1 MQRIAADAADA
12 YGVVLIDID
21 RFQDINLAYG
31 RDAGDRLLAGTA
43 ERLAAIAGFD
53 ALHRIGDD
61 EFLIVL
67 RKRRGEPE
75 ELLEAIRLA
84 LEEPIGL
91 GGATIC
97 AAAGIGA
104 ALRRPG
110 AAADAERLVREA
122 TIALRHA
129 KRRGKNRWQIYDPG
143 LPDVNAERL
152 ELEYELRQA
161 IRSGQLELYYQP
173 RLELA
178 SEKVICLEALVR
190 WNHPARGLIMPREFI
205 PIAEESG
212 LILELGEW
220 VLRRACEQ
228 KRLWSESGILPVKI
242 SVNISPIQFR
252 DPDFVG
258 RVLRILRE
266 TGTHPSSLELEITES
281 TVMEDVDRAL
291 EMMAELN
298 LNGCSISID
307 DFGIGHSSLHRLKLL
322 PVKCLKIDR
331 TFVRNITIDKNDLA
345 ITHAI
350 INLGHSLN
358 LQVVAEGVEDAVQL
372 ELLKQASCTTIQG
385 YLLSPPVKAG
395 DLEQLVREEKLV
407 C

>member
-1 MQRIAADAADA
+1 
-12 YGVVLIDID
+12 V
-21 RFQDINLAYG
+21 
-31 RDAGDRLLAGTA
+31 
-43 ERLAAIAGFD
+43 
-53 ALHRIGDD
+53 
-61 EFLIVL
+61 
-67 RKRRGEPE
+67 
-75 ELLEAIRLA
+75 
-84 LEEPIGL
+84 
-91 GGATIC
+91 C
-97 AAAGIGA
+97 ASVSIGA

-110 AAADAERLVREA
+110 ADDAERLIREA

-129 KRRGKNRWQIYDPG
+129 KRRGANRWQIYDPG
-143 LPDVNAERL
+143 LPDVKAERL

-161 IRSGQLELYYQP
+161 IRTGQLELYYQP

-190 WNHPARGLIMPREFI
+190 WNHPTRGLIMPREFI

-212 LILELGEW
+212 LILELGDW

-228 KRLWSESGILPVKI
+228 KRVWSESGILPVKI

-252 DPDFVG
+252 DPGFVG

-281 TVMEDVDRAL
+281 SVMEDVDRAL

-298 LNGCSISID
+298 VNSCSISID

-331 TFVRNITIDKNDLA
+331 SFVRNITSDSSDLA
-345 ITHAI
+345 ITRAI
-350 INLGHSLN
+350 INLGHILN
-358 LQVVAEGVEDAVQL
+358 LQVVAEGVEDTVQL
-372 ELLKQASCTTIQG
+372 ELLKKASCTTIQG
-385 YLLSPPVKAG
+385 YLLSPPVKAV